1 MQVATKFFI
10 RNMFWWMSQG
20 CLLGCCCQKTMFLL
34 LHSEEKAA
42 VPAVAVECLGAY
54 LGMYL
59 LTATSLRRCNL
70 ISIPFI
76 RITHPNTFRRGERK
90 PVALCRYF
98 GGASETYC

>member
-10 RNMFWWMSQG
+10 RNMFGGISQG
-20 CLLGCCCQKTMFLL
+20 CILGYCCQKTMFLL
-34 LHSEEKAA
+34 PHSEEEVA

-70 ISIPFI
+70 ISILFI
-76 RITHPNTFRRGERK
+76 RLTHSSTFRRGKRK
-90 PVALCRYF
+90 SVALCYYF